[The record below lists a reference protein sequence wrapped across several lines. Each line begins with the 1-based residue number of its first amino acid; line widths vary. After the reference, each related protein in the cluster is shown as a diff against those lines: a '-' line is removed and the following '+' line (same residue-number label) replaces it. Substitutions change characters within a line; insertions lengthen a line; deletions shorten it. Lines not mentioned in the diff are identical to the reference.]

1 MTTIIKR
8 TPITMDGKYKTV
20 RGDNVRILC
29 VDAGGDYPVV
39 GLIEGEDGAE
49 CWTHDGF
56 FTAERQDSGYN
67 LVQVPETRTQRKEA
81 A

>member
-29 VDAGGDYPVV
+29 VDAGGEYPVV
-39 GLIEGEDGAE
+39 GLVEGDDGPR
-49 CWTHDGF
+49 CWTGDGF
-56 FTAERQDSGYN
+56 FVRATVISTERGTDQ
-67 LVQVPETRTQRKEA
+67 
-81 A
+81 